1 MVLRYRRKPYRYVLS
16 SDVALRSLA
25 DRYAGLVEDARRTG
39 GYHSKRL
46 VEMAVYSPRW
56 LEMVEEAI
64 GWKGLTCAANL
75 FYAYTREC
83 YDDVDEARI
92 TPYTPCR
99 LWRSRW
105 EWVDTA
111 WFWKAYNALGRERYE
126 KVFAASKAVTES
138 SGVYSRFRKY
148 TDALVGKYTI
158 AQLESLVMDNRN
170 KDWVRAYPLAP
181 FAGKARKKEVDA

>member
-1 MVLRYRRKPYRYVLS
+1 MLHCAPSPTDTPDWLKM
-16 SDVALRSLA
+16 
-25 DRYAGLVEDARRTG
+25 LVERAGITP
-39 GYHSKRL
+39 KRL

-92 TPYTPCR
+92 TPYTLLSP
-99 LWRSRW
+99 LEISVGV
-105 EWVDTA
+105 VDTA

-126 KVFAASKAVTES
+126 KFSRLPRLLRNLPVYIAVSGSIRMLLWES
-138 SGVYSRFRKY
+138 IR
-148 TDALVGKYTI
+148 
-158 AQLESLVMDNRN
+158 
-170 KDWVRAYPLAP
+170 
-181 FAGKARKKEVDA
+181 